1 MHNVTRSIDTF
12 EELKKYIFIINRGTK
27 GFIIVKFNNNNFYH
41 LVGLHKTNINMFLPQ
56 YIKTQ
61 DKKYKYIKKHIK
73 KFDNILKN
81 QIKEKDLLKLRVT
94 TFVRIK
100 DLLTNENN
108 TILYNLKEK
117 VEGSLYNGDYGL
129 MKTFEDDISCLLGLK
144 EETNINNIINC
155 APQSWMASNRINR
168 LIEYKRPIYIK
179 SITAIPIKLYN
190 QNEMTII

>member
-1 MHNVTRSIDTF
+1 MLQEAIDTF
-12 EELKKYIFIINRGTK
+12 EELKKYIFIINRGAK

-41 LVGLHKTNINMFLPQ
+41 LVGLHKMNINMFLPQ

>member
-1 MHNVTRSIDTF
+1 MLKEAIDTF